1 MNMVNIRV
9 LILLLATLLTAGCQT
24 GPFKAFGAPRNAGN
38 SYLEEGVLNYE
49 EGNYR
54 IAKRRLQFALEDG
67 LSRPDRVKA
76 HKYLAFIACVSNQQ
90 LTCRE
95 EFAIALELDPKFEL
109 SAAEAGHPIW
119 GPMFKSVKEKQLQ
132 QP

>member
-1 MNMVNIRV
+1 MNMPNIRTLTLV
-9 LILLLATLLTAGCQT
+9 IAILLTTACQT
-24 GPFKAFGAPRNAGN
+24 GPFKDFGTTRYAG
-38 SYLEEGVLNYE
+38 SGYLEEGVQNYE

-54 IAKRRLQFALEDG
+54 VAKRRLQFALEEG

-76 HKYLAFIACVSNQQ
+76 HKYLAFIACVSSQQ

-95 EFAIALELDPKFEL
+95 EFAIALELDPNFEL
-109 SAAEAGHPIW
+109 DAAEVGHPIW
-119 GPMFKSVKEKQLQ
+119 GPMFKSVKAKQTR

>member
-1 MNMVNIRV
+1 MNMLKFRT
-9 LILLLATLLTAGCQT
+9 LLMILATIVATGCQT
-24 GPFKAFGAPRNAGN
+24 GPFKGFSVTRYAGD

-54 IAKRRLQFALEDG
+54 VAKRRLQFGLEEG

-76 HKYLAFIACVSNQQ
+76 HKYLAFIACVSSQQ

-95 EFAIALELDPKFEL
+95 EFAIALELDPNFEL
-109 SAAEAGHPIW
+109 SPAEAGHPIW
-119 GPMFKSVKEKQLQ
+119 DPVFKSVKAKIR